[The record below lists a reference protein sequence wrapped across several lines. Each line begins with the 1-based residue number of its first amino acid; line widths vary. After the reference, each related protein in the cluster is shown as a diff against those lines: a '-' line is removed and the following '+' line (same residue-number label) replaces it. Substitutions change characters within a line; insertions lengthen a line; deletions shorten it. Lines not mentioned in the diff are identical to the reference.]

1 MPRRNLYL
9 LLGVVLV
16 AAICYQK
23 VQKNRYGP
31 LMMDVMNLIERRYL
45 EPVAAADLF
54 QGAVEGMVG
63 RLDTYSA
70 YIAPAPF
77 REFQETLDQEFGGV
91 GMEVAQDP
99 KTKEFVVISPL
110 VGTPAYEAGVRA
122 GDHIVRINGQSTQGF
137 SLQDTVRRMRGK
149 PGDPVTVSVRHE
161 GEQEPV
167 DIVIVR
173 AVIRFDTVLGDA
185 RNSDGSWNYRLDGH
199 PQIGYLRITS
209 FGEKTAH
216 EMAVAMAGL
225 TRRPLEGL
233 ILDLRDDP
241 GGLLDAA
248 VAVCDMFID
257 MGVIVTTRSRGGQ
270 IRHTYSASGTG
281 TYTKFPMA
289 VLVNHFSASASE
301 IVAACLQ
308 DHQRAKIVG
317 QRTWGKGTVQE
328 LIDLDEGRGALKL
341 TTSSYWRPTGQNI
354 HRAKDATADDA
365 WGVVPN
371 EGYEVVVEG
380 EELSQWI
387 RWRQRRDLHK
397 PGADGDQRGQPAKPF
412 VDRPLAKALEYLEP
426 APAK

>member
-248 VAVCDMFID
+248 VA
-257 MGVIVTTRSRGGQ
+257 
-270 IRHTYSASGTG
+270 A
-281 TYTKFPMA
+281 
-289 VLVNHFSASASE
+289 
-301 IVAACLQ
+301 
-308 DHQRAKIVG
+308 
-317 QRTWGKGTVQE
+317 
-328 LIDLDEGRGALKL
+328 
-341 TTSSYWRPTGQNI
+341 
-354 HRAKDATADDA
+354 
-365 WGVVPN
+365 
-371 EGYEVVVEG
+371 
-380 EELSQWI
+380 
-387 RWRQRRDLHK
+387 
-397 PGADGDQRGQPAKPF
+397 
-412 VDRPLAKALEYLEP
+412 
-426 APAK
+426 

>member
-1 MPRRNLYL
+1 
-9 LLGVVLV
+9 
-16 AAICYQK
+16 
-23 VQKNRYGP
+23 
-31 LMMDVMNLIERRYL
+31 
-45 EPVAAADLF
+45 
-54 QGAVEGMVG
+54 
-63 RLDTYSA
+63 
-70 YIAPAPF
+70 
-77 REFQETLDQEFGGV
+77 
-91 GMEVAQDP
+91 
-99 KTKEFVVISPL
+99 
-110 VGTPAYEAGVRA
+110 
-122 GDHIVRINGQSTQGF
+122 
-137 SLQDTVRRMRGK
+137 
-149 PGDPVTVSVRHE
+149 
-161 GEQEPV
+161 
-167 DIVIVR
+167 
-173 AVIRFDTVLGDA
+173 
-185 RNSDGSWNYRLDGH
+185 
-199 PQIGYLRITS
+199 
-209 FGEKTAH
+209 
-216 EMAVAMAGL
+216 
-225 TRRPLEGL
+225 
-233 ILDLRDDP
+233 
-241 GGLLDAA
+241 
-248 VAVCDMFID
+248 
-257 MGVIVTTRSRGGQ
+257 VIVTTRSRGGQ

-397 PGADGDQRGQPAKPF
+397 PGATGDQRGQPAKPF